1 MFRQIIYYILILI
14 GLAGFIIV
22 FGTVGASDLE
32 LINLTR
38 LAIQG
43 GIGVVLI
50 TICLIGLTIGG
61 YNNDDTRKR

>member
-1 MFRQIIYYILILI
+1 MFRQIIYYILIFI
-14 GLAGFIIV
+14 GLAGFIII
-22 FGTVGASDLE
+22 FGTVGSSDLE

-50 TICLIGLTIGG
+50 TICFIGLTIGG
-61 YNNDDTRKR
+61 YNYDDTRKR